1 MTKESLIKCISL
13 GTKRTIMER
22 NSLINSHMGRG
33 LSGHKMP
40 KCRRL
45 DGVTA
50 GVSSKR
56 ALKLS
61 KVEQRVFDDF
71 VVPLVNEDM
80 DTLRKNLALLLFYRE
95 QLEKTSDKS
104 YFTDLIDFV
113 SKGFELLEEVD
124 DLQKRI
130 NGEDAFGQLYVRT
143 ARIRLMPEYEIYNAI
158 LGAPR
163 IRKGERYNMEVIGK
177 IKKLLV
183 ELKPEE
189 VDYNLLERL
198 LAAE

>member
-1 MTKESLIKCISL
+1 MK
-13 GTKRTIMER
+13 R
-22 NSLINSHMGRG
+22 NSLVNSHMGRG
-33 LSGHKMP
+33 LSGHKTH

-56 ALKLS
+56 ALQLS

-124 DLQKRI
+124 ELQKRI
-130 NGEDAFGQLYVRT
+130 NGEDVFGQLYVRT

-158 LGAPR
+158 LGTPK
-163 IRKGERYNMEVIGK
+163 IRKGERYNMDVVAK
-177 IKKLLV
+177 IKKLLA
-183 ELKPEE
+183 ELRPDE

-198 LAAE
+198 LASE